1 MSGRR
6 DKYTREMSSVLDERN
21 VDPMGEIQAKDMDG
35 GGEVRERN
43 TASEMQSV
51 WENARAAAGFFA
63 SIPAVHVGNDA
74 KGNLDVS
81 ADRNGIWAN
90 NGGNIE

>member
-21 VDPMGEIQAKDMDG
+21 VDPLGKIRAKDMDG
-35 GGEVRERN
+35 GGEERERN

-51 WENARAAAGFFA
+51 RKNPRPTAGFFA
-63 SIPAVHVGNDA
+63 SRTGPPF
-74 KGNLDVS
+74 
-81 ADRNGIWAN
+81 
-90 NGGNIE
+90 

>member
-6 DKYTREMSSVLDERN
+6 DKYPGEMSNVLGERN
-21 VDPMGEIQAKDMDG
+21 ADPVGEIQAQDMDG

-51 WENARAAAGFFA
+51 RKNPRPTAGFFA
-63 SIPAVHVGNDA
+63 SVSTVYVGNNA

>member
-6 DKYTREMSSVLDERN
+6 DKYPRKMSNVLGERM
-21 VDPMGEIQAKDMDG
+21 VDPVGEIRAKDMDG

-51 WENARAAAGFFA
+51 RKNARAVAGFFA
-63 SIPAVHVGNDA
+63 SVSTVYVGNNA

>member
-6 DKYTREMSSVLDERN
+6 DKYTREMSRVLGERN
-21 VDPMGEIQAKDMDG
+21 VDPLGEIQAQDMDG
-35 GGEVRERN
+35 GGGVRERN
-43 TASEMQSV
+43 TASEMQRV
-51 WENARAAAGFFA
+51 RENARAAAGFFA
-63 SIPAVHVGNDA
+63 SVPTIYGGSNA

-81 ADRNGIWAN
+81 AGGNGVWAN